1 MAIFDIDSD
10 SDSEYSSVYPQRRQ
24 TYTREELLNL
34 NKNHIYVTAD
44 QDLASNIMRT
54 NRDMAE
60 IILPN
65 FQIRETHEEEELED
79 IEEEGVKDK
88 LEIMSNI
95 ADLVLNDQ
103 IILIV
108 SLLKV
113 SPKKVGMLESIV
125 EVLKETLSRDFP
137 NCKAYPYGST
147 SGGFAFEDCDLDVFI
162 DLGLCSLDNIT
173 AVSRTDQQERT
184 KLMAQILS
192 REYRF
197 RSAIPIVN
205 ARVPIV
211 KLQDR
216 KTGIH
221 CDINCSCGIG
231 MKNSEFIKFCRLF
244 DVRVDQLVSFVK
256 LLAINYDIIGR
267 GPGDHLSSYTVV
279 LMVLFFLQHQN
290 ILPSVEVL
298 QSNIDE
304 DICFGW
310 NFAIDKEYVM
320 ESSNTS
326 NVLTLLVDFFSFY
339 INFPYKTHTVCPLLG
354 RLVKK
359 YNLKYSYSLPDV
371 LSNSPSFG
379 RQTDKLELNK
389 CLVVQDPFELSR
401 NVSSSVSEYSVG
413 K

>member
-1 MAIFDIDSD
+1 
-10 SDSEYSSVYPQRRQ
+10 
-24 TYTREELLNL
+24 
-34 NKNHIYVTAD
+34 
-44 QDLASNIMRT
+44 MRT
-54 NRDMAE
+54 NRDIAE

-231 MKNSEFIKFCRLF
+231 MKNSEFIKFCKLF
-244 DVRVDQLVSFVK
+244 DVRVD
-256 LLAINYDIIGR
+256 
-267 GPGDHLSSYTVV
+267 
-279 LMVLFFLQHQN
+279 
-290 ILPSVEVL
+290 
-298 QSNIDE
+298 
-304 DICFGW
+304 
-310 NFAIDKEYVM
+310 
-320 ESSNTS
+320 
-326 NVLTLLVDFFSFY
+326 
-339 INFPYKTHTVCPLLG
+339 
-354 RLVKK
+354 
-359 YNLKYSYSLPDV
+359 
-371 LSNSPSFG
+371 
-379 RQTDKLELNK
+379 
-389 CLVVQDPFELSR
+389 
-401 NVSSSVSEYSVG
+401 
-413 K
+413 